1 MKISELI
8 NGIFKYIP
16 TTWHNKVDDPEG
28 DNSHPGTN
36 FTAERANKIEKGIEK
51 SHKRINN
58 VVEYLKENDT
68 AMKNMRFD
76 FLLLKSSVTSGL
88 TSNILVDNL
97 DNLDSITLHKG
108 AFDSEENKVY
118 LP

>member
-16 TTWHNKVDDPEG
+16 TTWYNKVDDPEG
-28 DNSHPGTN
+28 DNSHPGTK

-51 SHKRINN
+51 SHKRVDD

-88 TSNILVDNL
+88 TSNIFVENFETTEGINL
-97 DNLDSITLHKG
+97 TKG
-108 AFDSEENKVY
+108 IHSTEEQRIY

>member
-1 MKISELI
+1 
-8 NGIFKYIP
+8 
-16 TTWHNKVDDPEG
+16 
-28 DNSHPGTN
+28 
-36 FTAERANKIEKGIEK
+36 
-51 SHKRINN
+51 
-58 VVEYLKENDT
+58 
-68 AMKNMRFD
+68 MRFD